1 MNCNCKYNFTDD
13 GKKLS
18 PRRDVPSYPKVKK
31 DDGSAFLSFIH
42 KTQTVWDVNGHDLVL
57 SSTQYTLS
65 QETIETLKK
74 PTFDVWHWE
83 HNEVCRLMDGCI
95 LDIQSAFVW
104 LYVYVS
110 LSVSTGVELSYVHIL
125 QISILNLASCL
136 TCLLIDRRC

>member
-31 DDGSAFLSFIH
+31 KKKPTMGRHFLDLPMKPRQS
-42 KTQTVWDVNGHDLVL
+42 VRSMCNRRRLVL
-57 SSTQYTLS
+57 TCTQYTLS

-83 HNEVCRLMDGCI
+83 HNEVCLLMNGCV

-104 LYVYVS
+104 LCFYYSHVS
-110 LSVSTGVELSYVHIL
+110 IL
-125 QISILNLASCL
+125 RTSILNLIFSL
-136 TCLLIDRRC
+136 TRALIGFRC